1 MVRYFT
7 NVGPAKGP
15 ILYRD
20 WSLLGAIGV
29 LQARDNHS
37 SIGMAPGTGWDD
49 QGRILWRIIMRDK
62 IELPGLWVVVDRE
75 FIPT

>member
-29 LQARDNHS
+29 LQGA
-37 SIGMAPGTGWDD
+37 TTT
-49 QGRILWRIIMRDK
+49 
-62 IELPGLWVVVDRE
+62 LPSGCAGHGVG
-75 FIPT
+75 

>member
-29 LQARDNHS
+29 LQAHDNHS

-49 QGRILWRIIMRDK
+49 QGASSGGSSCGTRSSSRDC
-62 IELPGLWVVVDRE
+62 GLWSNRE